1 MTGFANITE
10 QNPDGS
16 YSPKGGV
23 ANQPGLKGTPTEILL
38 TQILIEQKIHSMY
51 LAQMTAYIMNMN
63 FAQPVLPY
71 VDDPSILRTDP
82 TILSS

>member
-1 MTGFANITE
+1 MSNFANITE

-23 ANQPGLKGTPTEILL
+23 SAQPGLKGRDTDILL
-38 TQILIEQKIHSMY
+38 TKILIELKILNGY
-51 LAQMTAYIMNMN
+51 QAQMLAYVMNMN
-63 FAQPVLPY
+63 LAQPVLPN
-71 VDDPSILRTDP
+71 VDDASILRTDP